1 MVHYFDFYKDRKND
15 RRDIDSIFLV
25 ANHLRT
31 KCKTFFYIL
40 YQLIHMLVVLGV
52 DFTYSRWENQFTE
65 KWKKVPSKLKHLSH
79 ALFIILLVLF
89 FDVELKWQDYH
100 R

>member
-52 DFTYSRWENQFTE
+52 DFTYSR
-65 KWKKVPSKLKHLSH
+65 
-79 ALFIILLVLF
+79 
-89 FDVELKWQDYH
+89 
-100 R
+100 